1 MKLKLH
7 CAWVGFVLICLH
19 SLVAAQVPAASA
31 EVLMRKSGVWA
42 QLADVAVQVKAGMS
56 ESTMG
61 ERLTPEDFER
71 LDQLVDDAF
80 APEQLRQT
88 FLLALAQRI
97 TPAQAADA
105 LKWYDSPSGRRI
117 ADLEEASSA
126 DFDDLNQVMT
136 EGNKV
141 LAKASAKRHA
151 LLAQTVQASRAA
163 EGMVTLQI
171 NSTIAV
177 MQGVA
182 NVLPVE
188 ATPPAAELRKLLE
201 AQRPQMLASSTG
213 VLLSMFALTY
223 ETASDKALQQYVRFL
238 SSKSGV
244 ALSLA
249 MMAALDQSLANAA
262 RLLGSAI
269 PQVPGTTRL

>member
-7 CAWVGFVLICLH
+7 HAWVGLVLICLH
-19 SLVAAQVPAASA
+19 GLVAAQVSAAHA
-31 EVLMRKSGVWA
+31 EALMRKSGAWA
-42 QLADVAVQVKAGMS
+42 QLADVATQVKEGMS
-56 ESTMG
+56 ESTAG
-61 ERLTPEDFER
+61 ERLTPEDIER

-80 APEQLRQT
+80 APDQLRQT
-88 FLLALAQRI
+88 FSRALARLI

-105 LKWYDSPSGRRI
+105 LRWYDSPTGRLI
-117 ADLEEASSA
+117 AGLEEASSA
-126 DFDDLNQVMT
+126 DFDDLNQMMA
-136 EGNKV
+136 EGNQA
-141 LAKASAKRHA
+141 LAKASAKRQA

-182 NVLPVE
+182 NVMPME
-188 ATPPAAELRKLLE
+188 AAPPTAELRKQLE

-269 PQVPGTTRL
+269 PQVPGTMRL

>member
-7 CAWVGFVLICLH
+7 PAWVGLVLMCLH
-19 SLVAAQVPAASA
+19 GLVAAQVSAARA
-31 EVLMRKSGVWA
+31 EALLHKSGVWA
-42 QLADVAVQVKAGMS
+42 QLADVAVQVKEAMS
-56 ESTMG
+56 ESTMV
-61 ERLTPEDFER
+61 ESLTPDDAER
-71 LDQLVDDAF
+71 LDQLVDEAF
-80 APEQLRQT
+80 APEHLRQT
-88 FLLALAQRI
+88 FLQTLAQRI

-117 ADLEEASSA
+117 ADLEAAASA
-126 DFDDLNQVMT
+126 DFDDFNQVMT
-136 EGNKV
+136 EGNRA
-141 LAKASAKRHA
+141 LAKASSRRQG

-177 MQGVA
+177 MQGLA
-182 NVLPVE
+182 NVLPTE

-201 AQRPQMLASSTG
+201 ARRPQMLASSTG
-213 VLLSMFALTY
+213 MLLSMFALTY
-223 ETASDKALQQYVRFL
+223 ETVSDKALQQYVTFL

-249 MMAALDQSLANAA
+249 MMEALDQSLSNAA

>member
-7 CAWVGFVLICLH
+7 HAWVGLVLICLH
-19 SLVAAQVPAASA
+19 GLVAAQVPAARA
-31 EVLMRKSGVWA
+31 EALMRKSGAWA
-42 QLADVAVQVKAGMS
+42 QLADVAVQVKEAMS

-61 ERLTPEDFER
+61 ERLTPEDIEG

-88 FLLALAQRI
+88 FLQALAQRI

-105 LKWYDSPSGRRI
+105 LKWYESPTGRRI
-117 ADLEEASSA
+117 AGLEEASSA

-136 EGNKV
+136 EGNKA
-141 LAKASAKRHA
+141 LAKASAKRQA

-182 NVLPVE
+182 NVLPME
-188 ATPPAAELRKLLE
+188 ATPPAAEFRKLLE

-223 ETASDKALQQYVRFL
+223 ESASDMALQQYVKFL

-249 MMAALDQSLANAA
+249 MMAALDQSLSNAA